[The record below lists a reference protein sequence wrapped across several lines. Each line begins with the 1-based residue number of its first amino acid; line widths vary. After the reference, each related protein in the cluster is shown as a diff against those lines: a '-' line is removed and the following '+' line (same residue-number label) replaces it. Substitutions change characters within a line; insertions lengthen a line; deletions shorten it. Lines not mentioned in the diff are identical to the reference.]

1 MKQKKDNKLIIFGL
15 IIVVLLALIAFGTRE
30 KKEVVNYNELT
41 EEEINFVIENR
52 IETMKK
58 EDLSKLTERERIE
71 AYVISFANA
80 VEAGEYEK
88 AYNMLH
94 EEFKTKFFPTLDSF
108 ETYAKE
114 KLPIVFAMNHTN
126 FERIGDTYVLWV
138 EMRDALSSK
147 DPVEMKFIV
156 KENAMNDFV
165 LSFSVI

>member
-30 KKEVVNYNELT
+30 KKEVVIYNELT
-41 EEEINFVIENR
+41 EEEINLVIENR